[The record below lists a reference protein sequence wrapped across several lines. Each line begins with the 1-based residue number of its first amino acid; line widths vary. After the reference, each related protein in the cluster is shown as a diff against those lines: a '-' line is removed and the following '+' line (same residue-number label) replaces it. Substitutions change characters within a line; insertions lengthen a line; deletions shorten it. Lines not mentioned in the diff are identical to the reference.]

1 MEVQGVWVAFVAR
14 GVRFE
19 RFGSSSSSPSWG
31 VRVRGVWVIVRLARF
46 GSEGFESSS
55 LRGFWVVVVA
65 GGWQRLKVA
74 EGIKLRCNVGE
85 GGDGEREAEGSGV

>member
-1 MEVQGVWVAFVAR
+1 MPGVGVWIFGLGWFGFKSLGGVIEVQGVWVAFVAR

-19 RFGSSSSSPSWG
+19 RFGSSSSSPSQG

-55 LRGFWVVVVA
+55 LRGF
-65 GGWQRLKVA
+65 GWSL
-74 EGIKLRCNVGE
+74 LRE
-85 GGDGEREAEGSGV
+85 GGRG